1 MPRHEQRS
9 FPAEISRSVKRPAGM
24 TKIRATPLSVRPG
37 SVEVSRELHNR
48 IHRDLGRRTE
58 RYAQN
63 VTRVTVRFTDI
74 NGPRGGIDTV
84 CRVKLSVKGAGHIVA
99 EAHGADA
106 DEAFLFASQQARTA
120 LDRVLERKGPG
131 RRRPLVGRAHVER
144 PSRKRGATRPAAG
157 SLIGRRVGRARE
169 NVEAA
174 WAFSG
179 PGSTAAR
186 NTRLRANRAAV
197 TLEDSQRTRPSRKST
212 RKSANRQKSGSKIG
226 RRVKRELHSPGA
238 RAARA

>member
-1 MPRHEQRS
+1 LPGEV
-9 FPAEISRSVKRPAGM
+9 SRRVKRTAGT
-24 TKIRATPLSVRPG
+24 TKVRATPLTVRPG
-37 SVEVSRELHNR
+37 SVEVTSELHTR
-48 IHRDLGRRTE
+48 IHRDLGRRIE

-63 VTRVTVRFTDI
+63 VTHVMVRFSDI

-84 CRVKLSVKGAGHIVA
+84 CRIKLSVKGAGHIVA

-106 DEAFLFASQQARTA
+106 EEAFLVASQQAKTA
-120 LDRVLERKGPG
+120 LGRVLERKGPAK
-131 RRRPLVGRAHVER
+131 RRALVGRAQVQR
-144 PSRKRGATRPAAG
+144 PSRKRRATRPVAG
-157 SLIGRRVGRARE
+157 SLIGRRVGRAKE

-179 PGSTAAR
+179 PHSTAAR
-186 NTRLRANRAAV
+186 NTRLRTNRAAV
-197 TLEDSQRTRPSRKST
+197 TLEDSQQTKPSRKST

-226 RRVKRELHSPGA
+226 RRVKRQLHAPGA